1 MFLGIESFIAL
12 LFVDA
17 FKNWVNAVP
26 YFVKLTLGVV
36 CVHPGHVGMC
46 ECCEGVD
53 VFWGEVCDVVDD
65 TGVVVAGEARSVGGE
80 LVVGELECVHTVEY
94 RFCSSISQVRLVD
107 IKCFDDVF
115 VCFCI
120 SHDIVDWVVGV
131 RCLSELFPSGACPE
145 VFDCT

>member
-1 MFLGIESFIAL
+1 MEEFWGVFPVGYFGVGFWCVWQVDVCFYFFSCGCEDGFVFLGIESFIAL

-17 FKNWVNAVP
+17 FKNWVNTVP

-80 LVVGELECVHTVEY
+80 LVVGELE
-94 RFCSSISQVRLVD
+94 
-107 IKCFDDVF
+107 
-115 VCFCI
+115 
-120 SHDIVDWVVGV
+120 
-131 RCLSELFPSGACPE
+131 
-145 VFDCT
+145 